1 MKLFHFALYALTLIP
16 MSFSVVSAIDTAP
29 ANASEQTDRQW
40 EEYFSSRKIVRF
52 SNYSSGFGSGSRMSS
67 SSAFHFCKNGNYVSS
82 AQSAMAIS
90 AGNMSVNSNDK
101 SAYNGS
107 WRVIKSIP
115 QAVIIEFIDSDGEKR
130 FTFYKMGSDK
140 RLYNKSGDKLLT
152 GPSGV
157 C

>member
-82 AQSAMAIS
+82 AQNAMAIS
-90 AGNMSVNSNDK
+90 AGNMSANSNDK
-101 SAYNGS
+101 SVYNGS
-107 WRVIKSIP
+107 WKVIKSTSEV
-115 QAVIIEFIDSDGEKR
+115 VIVEFINSDGEKR
-130 FTFYKMGSDK
+130 FMLYKMGSDK

-152 GPSGV
+152 GPSGI